1 MSNIFLKIKKQK
13 GYALLFAII
22 IIGSISAVVSGLLSS
37 TTKQL
42 ILSSLAQDSLVA
54 FYQADIAMDCG
65 FYAKMNFESV
75 NIVENIGG
83 SWSCGG
89 GENNLVK
96 NGADDNSFILTFPN
110 STNSTDP
117 CFEIAISG
125 FNENIT
131 TVSAKGYNICDKNN
145 PRTVEREITANLIEQ
160 QL

>member
-65 FYAKMNFESV
+65 LYAVLNDH
-75 NIVENIGG
+75 ENLNNLSIGQE
-83 SWSCGG
+83 WSCGG
-89 GENNLVK
+89 VLPDNLIK
-96 NGADDNSFILTFPN
+96 NGTEDGFILTFSN
-110 STNSTDP
+110 QNNTNP
-117 CFEIAISG
+117 CFEIHISG
-125 FNENIT
+125 FNSAST
-131 TVSAKGYNICDKNN
+131 TVSAKGYNICEKTN
-145 PRTVEREITANLIEQ
+145 PRTVEREISA
-160 QL
+160 QLNQI